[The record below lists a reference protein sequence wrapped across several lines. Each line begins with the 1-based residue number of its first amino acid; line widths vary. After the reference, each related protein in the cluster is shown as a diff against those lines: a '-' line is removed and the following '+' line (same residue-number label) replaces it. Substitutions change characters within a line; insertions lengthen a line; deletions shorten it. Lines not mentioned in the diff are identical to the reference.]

1 MVATKFI
8 VVITSQ
14 YIHVS
19 NYFCTPES
27 NIKLMQ
33 NISQYK
39 PSPKRKWEDLTNL
52 AVLSTQSEL
61 TKSVEVKSL
70 SHVWLLA
77 TPWTVA
83 HQAPLSKG
91 FSRQESWSGLPF
103 PSPGDLP
110 NPGIEPR
117 SPTLQADALTSEPPG
132 KHNQICKWDQIT
144 TLLYFTFCSFY
155 LIVKEATT
163 PMNSNAGLPGSPGSH
178 ELLDPPAPSLK
189 ATDYRTSASPQL
201 PADGQCRACVSTSPQ
216 QQGRGIQ
223 THKAPIGKG
232 SLEFYMSNSG
242 WVCGCSSYLKLA
254 LLYLTFNHRNPEY
267 QKHMRSHVLSPQANT
282 EDHASIAQGQA
293 DWHHLQTGSQHPS
306 RYRSVV
312 SPLWYKV

>member
-110 NPGIEPR
+110 NPGIKPR
-117 SPTLQADALTSEPPG
+117 SPTLQADSLLAEPSGKPRELRPDQWLYWHPLHRKNGVLTTGQPSPKVALL
-132 KHNQICKWDQIT
+132 NCN
-144 TLLYFTFCSFY
+144 Y
-155 LIVKEATT
+155 LI
-163 PMNSNAGLPGSPGSH
+163 S
-178 ELLDPPAPSLK
+178 
-189 ATDYRTSASPQL
+189 
-201 PADGQCRACVSTSPQ
+201 
-216 QQGRGIQ
+216 
-223 THKAPIGKG
+223 
-232 SLEFYMSNSG
+232 
-242 WVCGCSSYLKLA
+242 
-254 LLYLTFNHRNPEY
+254 
-267 QKHMRSHVLSPQANT
+267 
-282 EDHASIAQGQA
+282 
-293 DWHHLQTGSQHPS
+293 
-306 RYRSVV
+306 
-312 SPLWYKV
+312 